1 MDSVRPARS
10 GPEGS
15 PFRYLLL
22 RASRPP
28 SLGVPGV
35 TAAAARQLLLLALL
49 PTPGLGEMRP
59 CLPHRASALG
69 RLLPRR
75 EDWVWTRPEAKVEP

>member
-10 GPEGS
+10 GPECS
-15 PFRYLLL
+15 PLRYLLL
-22 RASRPP
+22 RASRSP
-28 SLGVPGV
+28 SLGAPGV
-35 TAAAARQLLLLALL
+35 TAAAARQLLLRALL

-75 EDWVWTRPEAKVEP
+75 EDRVWSRPEAKVEP

>member
-15 PFRYLLL
+15 PFRYLPL
-22 RASRPP
+22 RASRPA
-28 SLGVPGV
+28 SLGVPGI
-35 TAAAARQLLLLALL
+35 TAAARQLLLLALL